1 MAKGKGGF
9 LGQDGLNAPDQA
21 TGVSATAGDESAT
34 VSFTAPSDTGSSDIT
49 GYQVQSNNGDG
60 TYYSSYDIEN
70 ASDDDLSSNFTSK
83 DSDVRNFNFSAD
95 GSYLFIPGGFTD
107 TVYRYSLATPW
118 DLTTVTDD
126 SNSKDTSAQATSA
139 MDVWFKPDGTIMYV
153 SDNNTSAI
161 YQYTLST
168 AYDLSTASYASK
180 SLSTSSQGLYVRGM
194 AINDDGTKF
203 YAFSSNDNTIYQYNA
218 TSAYDISTASY
229 ASKSFNPSSD
239 APAPSGGISF
249 NSDGTELF
257 VGGASADSIY
267 KFDLSTAYD
276 ISTASYSGVSFA
288 VGNSILTPHCVRFGN
303 SGTKMFVIDSTSD
316 TVFQYTSGLNDYPTS
331 SPVTITGLTN
341 DTSYTFNVWAIN
353 SSGWS
358 APSDASDA
366 VTPLAPAWVFF
377 SGGSNSN
384 SMVQR
389 VNALSAG
396 NSTDFGDMI
405 HGGGNNACGFGST
418 TRGFQAQGFLT
429 NVIEFVLFA
438 SGGNSTDFGDGQYS
452 SLTYAAGIS
461 NSTRGIIAGGNQT
474 GNQRNRIQYVTM
486 ASAGNA
492 ATFGNLL
499 ASCSQFAECA
509 STTRG
514 VFMGDNSNRTR
525 MQYITIASTGNALSF
540 GSLSTDQDF
549 GCGFSN
555 STRGVVNCGDGGV
568 GNVMEY
574 ITIASTGNSTDF
586 GDLYVKARARPGG
599 MAGGNI
605 GLIAGG
611 YNNDASSQT
620 NVIQSVTIPTTGNS
634 IDFGDLVSNSTELAA
649 SGNAHGGIS

>member
-21 TGVSATAGDESAT
+21 TGVSATAGDASAT
-34 VSFTAPSDTGSSDIT
+34 VSFTAPSNTGSSAIT
-49 GYQVQSNNGDG
+49 GYSVQSSNGDG
-60 TYYSSYDIEN
+60 TAAPSYDLSI
-70 ASDDDLSSNFTSK
+70 ASYDSKSLDASSQAPAPVAAHFNSDGTKIYVLDDSTNDLFQYSLSTAY
-83 DSDVRNFNFSAD
+83 DVST
-95 GSYLFIPGGFTD
+95 GSYDSVSFDVGSQDGNPSGF
-107 TVYRYSLATPW
+107 V
-118 DLTTVTDD
+118 
-126 SNSKDTSAQATSA
+126 
-139 MDVWFKPDGTIMYV
+139 FKPDGSKVYIVGAANATIYQYSLSTPFDVNTMSYDSVSFSVSSQDTSPQGIVFNNDGTAMYV
-153 SDNNTSAI
+153 AGNTNDTI
-161 YQYTLST
+161 YQYTLSSE
-168 AYDLSTASYASK
+168 YNINTASYASK
-180 SLSTSSQGLYVRGM
+180 SLSVSSQENQLQGL
-194 AINDDGTKF
+194 A
-203 YAFSSNDNTIYQYNA
+203 
-218 TSAYDISTASY
+218 
-229 ASKSFNPSSD
+229 
-239 APAPSGGISF
+239 F
-249 NSDGTELF
+249 NSDGTEVF
-257 VGGASADSIY
+257 IVGFQNDEVHQY
-267 KFDLSTAYD
+267 DLSSPYD
-276 ISTASYSGVSFA
+276 VSTGSYS
-288 VGNSILTPHCVRFGN
+288 
-303 SGTKMFVIDSTSD
+303 STSFSVSSENGGPKD
-316 TVFQYTSGLNDYPTS
+316 IVFALEGSKMYITGQVSQQRVYQYTTGVYRYPTS
-331 SPVTITGLTN
+331 SPVTVYGLTN
-341 DTSYTFNVWAIN
+341 DTSYTFRVWAIN

-366 VTPLAPAWVFF
+366 VTPLEPAWVFF
-377 SGGSNSN
+377 SGGSNSG

-396 NSTDFGDMI
+396 NSTDFGDMVY
-405 HGGGNNACGFGST
+405 GGKTNACGFGST

-452 SLTYAAGIS
+452 SLTYAAGLS

-474 GNQRNRIQYVTM
+474 GTQRNRIQYVTM

-514 VFMGDNSNRTR
+514 VLMGDNSNRTR
-525 MQYITIASTGNALSF
+525 MQYITIASTGNALFF

-555 STRGVVNCGDGGV
+555 STRGVVNCGDGGA

-611 YNNDASSQT
+611 YNNDAASQT